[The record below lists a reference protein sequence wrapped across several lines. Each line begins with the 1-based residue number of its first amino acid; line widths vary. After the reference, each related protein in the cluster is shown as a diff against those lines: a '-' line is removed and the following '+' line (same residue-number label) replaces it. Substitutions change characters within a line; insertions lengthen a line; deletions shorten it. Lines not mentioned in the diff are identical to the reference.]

1 MARNRNAKQLVPNN
15 SKDKNIQKL
24 ISKLY
29 ISNPNSTTTT
39 TTNIDLSTTTI
50 NKENTIKIQISS
62 AENNNNNE
70 VNSNV
75 VSVSRHKILVGI
87 DFETCLKIDVLFE
100 CMILSNTTACEL
112 IYQIVKKLNSYIYC
126 FNMINK
132 SEGIL
137 VYRLYYFKY
146 LAVTINSLCF

>member
-15 SKDKNIQKL
+15 TKDKNIQKL

-39 TTNIDLSTTTI
+39 TTNIDFSTTTI

-75 VSVSRHKILVGI
+75 VVSRHKILVGI

-137 VYRLYYFKY
+137 VYRLNYFN
-146 LAVTINSLCF
+146 I